1 MLSLLSES
9 ALSNLAF
16 VFFNLQPVMALFRP
30 GPGDSK
36 RPIFN
41 WAHWGV
47 GITAYILS
55 GKYLLKVFGNLSSV
69 IALYVLLSVLT
80 KNV

>member
-1 MLSLLSES
+1 MLSLLSEPVPFN
-9 ALSNLAF
+9 LSF
-16 VFFNLQPVMALFRP
+16 VSLNLQPVMALFRP

-55 GKYLLKVFGNLSSV
+55 GKYLLKVFGNLSCV
-69 IALYVLLSVLT
+69 IVYAHGRRLCS
-80 KNV
+80 NWF